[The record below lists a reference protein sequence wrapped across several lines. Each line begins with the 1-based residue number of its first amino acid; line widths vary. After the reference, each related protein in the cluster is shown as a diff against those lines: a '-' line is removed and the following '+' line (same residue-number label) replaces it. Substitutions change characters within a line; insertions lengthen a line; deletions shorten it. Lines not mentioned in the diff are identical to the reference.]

1 METHPIDWEH
11 WARSAHFTHYLEE
24 IPCTYDMTVRLDVT
38 RLRQAAGAG
47 RAKFY
52 PALLWLTARVV
63 NRHEELR
70 LWVDGTNR
78 PWVYQVLH
86 PSYTV
91 FHPETETFSNL
102 WTPYDP
108 DWKTFARSWAEVHS
122 RWGKETAFTPQPDL
136 PENCFPFSML
146 PWTSFSGFQLGL
158 PRGERF
164 LLPVFTA
171 ERYQTEDGRV
181 QLPLAVRFHHAA
193 CDGFHAARLFQ
204 ELQAE
209 LDGFDP
215 EGDGA

>member
-1 METHPIDWEH
+1 METYPIDWEH
-11 WARSAHFTHYLEE
+11 WARRTHFSHYLRE
-24 IPCTYDMTVRLDVT
+24 IPCTYDLTVTLDVT
-38 RLRQAAGAG
+38 GLRRAVQAG
-47 RAKFY
+47 RVRFY

-63 NRHEELR
+63 NRQEELR
-70 LWVDGTNR
+70 LWVDEADR
-78 PWVYQVLH
+78 PWVYETLH

-91 FHPETETFSNL
+91 FHPEWETFSNL

-108 DWKTFARSWAEVHS
+108 DWAAFERNWLAVGE
-122 RWGKETAFTPQPDL
+122 RWGADPAFAPQPDM
-136 PENCFPFSML
+136 PPNCFPFSML
-146 PWTSFSGFQLGL
+146 PWTSFTSFQLGL

-164 LLPVFTA
+164 LLPAFTA
-171 ERYQTEDGRV
+171 GRCREKNGRV
-181 QLPLAVRFHHAA
+181 QLPLAGHFHHAA